1 MTRPA
6 SDASGSV
13 ARVKRGRYVA
23 VRIVGFILLVAAVAL
38 AVVPVDAYVAGK
50 PVRCNG
56 VPPFFI
62 GIPSD
67 PGPDGITPKDAACT
81 DAAFSRMGWAML
93 VGVLAVALMA
103 IAQNRLSKG
112 RTE

>member
-1 MTRPA
+1 M
-6 SDASGSV
+6 
-13 ARVKRGRYVA
+13 
-23 VRIVGFILLVAAVAL
+23 RIVGFILLVAAVAL